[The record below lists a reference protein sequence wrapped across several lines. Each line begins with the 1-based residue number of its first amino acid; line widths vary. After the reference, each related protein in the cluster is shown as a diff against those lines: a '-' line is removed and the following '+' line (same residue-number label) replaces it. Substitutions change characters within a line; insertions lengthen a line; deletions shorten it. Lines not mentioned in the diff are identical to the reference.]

1 MYMYITTINLT
12 KKNSQNYNKNLE
24 KFIYILKIKSK
35 FIDCY
40 RKETK
45 NKLNSVIISEIIII
59 MIFFGDYH

>member
-1 MYMYITTINLT
+1 MYVYITIINLT
-12 KKNSQNYNKNLE
+12 KNSQNYNKNLE
-24 KFIYILKIKSK
+24 KFIYFLKIKSK

>member
-1 MYMYITTINLT
+1 MYMSIINLT
-12 KKNSQNYNKNLE
+12 KNSQNYNKKLE
-24 KFIYILKIKSK
+24 KFIYFLKIKSK

>member
-1 MYMYITTINLT
+1 MYMSIINLT
-12 KKNSQNYNKNLE
+12 KNSQNYNKKLE
-24 KFIYILKIKSK
+24 KFKSK